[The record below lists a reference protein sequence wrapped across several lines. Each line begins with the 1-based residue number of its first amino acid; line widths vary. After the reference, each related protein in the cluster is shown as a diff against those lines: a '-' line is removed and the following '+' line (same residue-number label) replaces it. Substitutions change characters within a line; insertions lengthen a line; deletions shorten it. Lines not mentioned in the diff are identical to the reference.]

1 MTPQRF
7 TKANRRQLA
16 RRINKQTAGYLWCM
30 TPAGEAY
37 FAESGVDVKWARIGY
52 AQKLYELAMGLRAIE
67 LEMKD
72 S

>member
-7 TKANRRQLA
+7 TKTHRRQLA
-16 RRINKQTAGYLWCM
+16 RRINKQTAGFLWCL

-37 FAESGVDVKWARIGY
+37 FAESGIEAKWARRGY
-52 AQKLYELAMGLRAIE
+52 AIKLAELANELLEIE
-67 LEMKD
+67 REL